1 MKRVFLFI
9 LGIVLFGASMLNA
22 ETKELRISKQYGLA
36 YLPLIVLEEQKIIEK
51 NAKAAGL
58 GDIKVEW
65 VTFGG
70 GSTANEALLS
80 GNVDLISGGVAP
92 FVRLWD
98 KSKGSV
104 KALASLDQS
113 PLIFNTSNPNIK
125 SLKDF
130 SDKNKIAV
138 PAVKVS
144 IQSLVLQ
151 MAAAKEFGIENFEKL
166 DALTVSL
173 KHPDALIAI
182 TSGKSEITGHIAN
195 EPYASTELQNK
206 NVHTVFNSYDV
217 FGGNHT
223 TNVISTT
230 KAFYEKNP
238 ELAKV
243 ILASLDEVDAWITNN
258 KKEAAKLYLDATK
271 SKESLE
277 LVTEIISNPQVVY
290 GTTPFKI
297 TTFSDFLFKTGAI
310 KTRPE
315 SWKDLFF
322 DGLHVKAGS

>member
-98 KSKGSV
+98 KSKGTV
-104 KALASLDQS
+104 KALAALDQS
-113 PLIFNTSNPNIK
+113 PLILNSSNPNVK
-125 SLKDF
+125 SLKDLT
-130 SDKNKIAV
+130 DKDKIAL

-166 DALTVSL
+166 DYLTVSL
-173 KHPDALIAI
+173 KHPDALIAL
-182 TSGKSEITGHIAN
+182 TSGSSEITGHLAP
-195 EPYASTELQNK
+195 EPFNTIELQNK
-206 NVHTVFNSYDV
+206 NVHTVFNSYDT
-217 FGGNHT
+217 FGGSHT
-223 TNVISTT
+223 TNLISTS
-230 KAFYEKNP
+230 KAFYTANP
-238 ELAKV
+238 KLSAV
-243 ILASLDEVDAWITNN
+243 ILASLDEVNEWIAKN
-258 KKEAAKLYLDATK
+258 KKEAAQLYINSAK
-271 SKESLE
+271 SKEPLD
-277 LVTEIISNPQVVY
+277 LVVSILSNPQIIY
-290 GTTPFKI
+290 STTPFKV

-310 KTRPE
+310 KTKPD

>member
-1 MKRVFLFI
+1 MKKVFLFI
-9 LGIVLFGASMLNA
+9 LGIMLLGTSWLNA

-98 KSKGSV
+98 KSKGNV

-130 SDKNKIAV
+130 SDKDKIAV

-151 MAAAKEFGIENFEKL
+151 MAVAKELGIENFEKL
-166 DALTVSL
+166 DGLTVSF
-173 KHPDALIAI
+173 KHPDALIAL

-195 EPYASTELQNK
+195 EPFASTELQNK
-206 NVHTVFNSYDV
+206 NIHTVFNSYDV

-243 ILASLDEVDAWITNN
+243 ILASLDEVDAWISNN
-258 KKEAAKLYLDATK
+258 KQEAAKLYLDATK

-277 LVTEIISNPQVVY
+277 LITSIISDPQIVY

-310 KTRPE
+310 KTKPE
-315 SWKDLFF
+315 NWKELYFDL
-322 DGLHVKAGS
+322 LHVRSGS

>member
-1 MKRVFLFI
+1 MKKIILVI
-9 LGIVLFGASMLNA
+9 LGIVLFGTSWLNA

-36 YLPLIVLEEQKIIEK
+36 YLPLIVLEEQKVIEK

-98 KSKGSV
+98 KSKGTV
-104 KALASLDQS
+104 KVLASLDQS

-130 SDKNKIAV
+130 SDKDKIAV

-151 MAAAKEFGIENFEKL
+151 MAVAKELGIENFDKL
-166 DALTVSL
+166 DALTVSF
-173 KHPDALIAI
+173 KHPDALIAL

-195 EPYASTELQNK
+195 EPFASTELQNK
-206 NVHTVFNSYDV
+206 NIHTVFNSYDV

-230 KAFYEKNP
+230 QAFYEKNP
-238 ELAKV
+238 ELSKV
-243 ILASLDEVDAWITNN
+243 ILASLDEVDAWIISH
-258 KKEAAKLYLDATK
+258 KKEAAQLYLDATK

-277 LVTEIISNPQVVY
+277 QITAIISDPQIVY

-297 TTFSDFLFKTGAI
+297 TNFSDFLFKTGAI
-310 KTRPE
+310 KTKPE
-315 SWKDLFF
+315 NWKELYFDL
-322 DGLHVKAGS
+322 LHVRSGS